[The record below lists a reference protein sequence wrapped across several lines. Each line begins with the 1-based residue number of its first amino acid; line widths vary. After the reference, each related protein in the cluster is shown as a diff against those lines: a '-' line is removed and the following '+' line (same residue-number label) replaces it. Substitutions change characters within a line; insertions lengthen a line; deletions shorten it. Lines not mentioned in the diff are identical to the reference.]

1 MSNYTFVVVLWLAG
15 STLGGCRQS
24 PAGRLIAVPRYEPD
38 GGSKCGIGKQVKRP
52 LVVEWSAAD
61 RASLEARLGRGVVAV
76 RAEGCEIE
84 VLRQCTAPGSY
95 AYVGLTRKNDRV
107 VIANA
112 DELYAQLPIGAA
124 RLESKLARTG
134 MLDVRTT
141 LVGMLEAPMEQIQP
155 HMLSGACDGA
165 THLISGV
172 QLGAFE
178 FVAGGSG
185 EIGAGVAIRGIGAGG
200 RSKASEELLSADG
213 DPKRCDG
220 ATLTDERPPDGCGA
234 LVRIELAPLGSLRAI
249 RPDCPA
255 GSRWQSGRCEVS
267 ETHCPPGS
275 HAQGGRCVSESVDC
289 PQGEAFVP
297 EVGCATLTPPRYAPP
312 RPTTRPKEGPDGYQD
327 TSSNLLR
334 VTPHRG
340 KRADR
345 PRPGRW

>member
-1 MSNYTFVVVLWLAG
+1 MVLWLAG

-185 EIGAGVAIRGIGAGG
+185 EIGVINTGNL
-200 RSKASEELLSADG
+200 LLSS
-213 DPKRCDG
+213 
-220 ATLTDERPPDGCGA
+220 
-234 LVRIELAPLGSLRAI
+234 LGFSGTTAAVESSYSSSEA
-249 RPDCPA
+249 PA
-255 GSRWQSGRCEVS
+255 GKRRSRNPSASQLATYACAVWGKSSPWARSSSSIFHSMGRPWQSQ
-267 ETHCPPGS
+267 PG
-275 HAQGGRCVSESVDC
+275 
-289 PQGEAFVP
+289 
-297 EVGCATLTPPRYAPP
+297 T
-312 RPTTRPKEGPDGYQD
+312 
-327 TSSNLLR
+327 
-334 VTPHRG
+334 
-340 KRADR
+340 
-345 PRPGRW
+345 